1 MPSTGPVA
9 GCGFGLLFIAL
20 DQAGTSAGAWPLL
33 PGQVVALFVVSAA
46 AVPKIVRLARAHRPI
61 RLSTAVRWGLAAGL
75 FGATA
80 NLMFLLAAGAGQL
93 IVAAVLAG
101 MYPAITVAL
110 AAIVLHERIQ
120 RVQATGLI
128 AAAAAVVLIV
138 TAS

>member
-1 MPSTGPVA
+1 V
-9 GCGFGLLFIAL
+9 
-20 DQAGTSAGAWPLL
+20 
-33 PGQVVALFVVSAA
+33 
-46 AVPKIVRLARAHRPI
+46 
-61 RLSTAVRWGLAAGL
+61 

-80 NLMFLLAAGAGQL
+80 NLMFLLATGVGQL
-93 IVAAVLAG
+93 TVAAILAG
-101 MYPAITVAL
+101 LYPAVTVAL